1 MKLLLDEMHSPT
13 VARALQEA
21 GHDVHAVANDPL
33 LRGMADAKLLQFAA
47 DTNRAIVTENV
58 PDFAVLA
65 SQWAANATPH
75 AGIVYTNPNRF
86 YRNTSA
92 YPATLIAALDQFLQQ
107 PPVEGE
113 SWVWWLQ
120 PPA

>member
-1 MKLLLDEMHSPT
+1 MRLLLDEMHSPT

-21 GHDVHAVANDPL
+21 GHDVHAVSSDPL
-33 LRGMADAKLLQFAA
+33 LRGMADPKLLQYAA
-47 DTNRAIVTENV
+47 ETNRAIVTENV

-86 YRNTSA
+86 NRNTTA
-92 YPATLIAALDQFLQQ
+92 YPTTLITALNHFLQH
-107 PPVEGE
+107 PPVKGHN
-113 SWVWWLQ
+113 WVWWLQ
-120 PPA
+120 PPP